1 MVIYYEC
8 ICERNGGEM
17 RIYVKKIL
25 NIGFIV
31 HRSTHQLIESHDNTE
46 ELKRRVLEL
55 LSMTNEEFYTEMF
68 NKGLRFKTR
77 IDYYDNIDKEKEEWY
92 ENAWKR
98 ITENLL
104 NEFEVPEE
112 LRVEEEL
119 PLELIKNIQNG
130 KIKEKNEVREV
141 KKLKRVKKSLPDK
154 VNNKKL
160 PEREEVEE
168 ERKEYKNKDELR
180 KAYRGGEI
188 DLVYYKESMK
198 KMRG

>member
-1 MVIYYEC
+1 
-8 ICERNGGEM
+8 M

-31 HRSTHQLIESHDNTE
+31 HKNTHQLIESHDNTE

-55 LSMTNEEFYTEMF
+55 LSMTDEEFYTEMY

-77 IDYYDNIDKEKEEWY
+77 VDYYDSIDKEKEEWF

-112 LRVEEEL
+112 LRVEEEM
-119 PLELIKNIQNG
+119 PLELIRDIQNG
-130 KIKEKNEVREV
+130 KRNEKKEVREV
-141 KKLKRVKKSLPDK
+141 KKLKRAKKSLPDK

-160 PEREEVEE
+160 PERVEVEE
-168 ERKEYKNKDELR
+168 EKKEYKNKDELR
-180 KAYRGGEI
+180 RAYRCGEI
-188 DLVYYKESMK
+188 DLVYYRESMK
-198 KMRG
+198 NMRG

>member
-1 MVIYYEC
+1 
-8 ICERNGGEM
+8 M

-55 LSMTNEEFYTEMF
+55 LSMTDEEFYTEMY

-77 IDYYDNIDKEKEEWY
+77 IDYYDSIDKEKEEWF

-112 LRVEEEL
+112 LRVEEEMAL
-119 PLELIKNIQNG
+119 LK
-130 KIKEKNEVREV
+130 KEIRH
-141 KKLKRVKKSLPDK
+141 LKGEKENHVSPSH
-154 VNNKKL
+154 V
-160 PEREEVEE
+160 EVEILHKG
-168 ERKEYKNKDELR
+168 KE
-180 KAYRGGEI
+180 
-188 DLVYYKESMK
+188 
-198 KMRG
+198 

>member
-1 MVIYYEC
+1 
-8 ICERNGGEM
+8 M

-55 LSMTNEEFYTEMF
+55 LNMTHEEFYTEMY

-77 IDYYDNIDKEKEEWY
+77 IDYYDSIDKEKEEWF

-112 LRVEEEL
+112 LRVEEEM
-119 PLELIKNIQNG
+119 PLDLIRDIQNG
-130 KIKEKNEVREV
+130 KRNEKKEVREV
-141 KKLKRVKKSLPDK
+141 KKLKKVKKSLPDK

-160 PEREEVEE
+160 PERVEVGEEK
-168 ERKEYKNKDELR
+168 KEYKNKDELR
-180 KAYRGGEI
+180 RAYRCGEI
-188 DLVYYKESMK
+188 DLVYYRESMK